1 MKNRGGGGQLL
12 LTRNPRRIPAP
23 SERSGIGHAPG
34 GALSGQDDSKAAS
47 GRRTPRGGRPLP
59 EFFVCSFFGRGFASW
74 LAFEAGEGVFEHFS
88 DAAVTGF
95 KCAAIEDAEQ
105 PVAALD
111 TSHGLPALIG
121 AGIAREGEFQN
132 GGQVELGF
140 HGGEQQFGGS
150 FGAAEAGC
158 GVFNIGN
165 LMAEPLAHGK
175 GELVEPA
182 AEGAVFV
189 EDALEFPRDG
199 GDRFCRVRHQA
210 EVRRVADGGVA
221 AGPQT
226 LLDEHALVA
235 PAGGEHPSVKWKA
248 VDFAFD
254 ADFGARSPN
263 FSDVERDADKNP
275 VESRGDALESGFEG
289 FGHKFGHRFYGESA
303 GKDNIVEGETRNK
316 KKKIRN
322 KELGIRKTKF
332 QPRGGRC
339 SRMKEEGARCG
350 GCPSARITRAKAACA
365 ALAI

>member
-121 AGIAREGEFQN
+121 AGIACEGEFQN
-132 GGQVELGF
+132 WGQVELGF

-189 EDALEFPRDG
+189 EDAPEFG
-199 GDRFCRVRHQA
+199 GDDGDAFCGVGFEPELRHIAGRGVGASLHAIVDEQA
-210 EVRRVADGGVA
+210 VE
-221 AGPQT
+221 
-226 LLDEHALVA
+226 AL
-235 PAGGEHPSVKWKA
+235 AGGEDGSAEREA
-248 VDFAFD
+248 VDFTFD
-254 ADFGARSPN
+254 SDLAAGSPY
-263 FSDVERDADKNP
+263 FRDVKRD
-275 VESRGDALESGFEG
+275 GDNDPAEFRVHALERGSEG
-289 FGHKFGHRFYGESA
+289 FHGWFGCWLHGGE
-303 GKDNIVEGETRNK
+303 KNLER
-316 KKKIRN
+316 
-322 KELGIRKTKF
+322 
-332 QPRGGRC
+332 
-339 SRMKEEGARCG
+339 EENTQERTLCG
-350 GCPSARITRAKAACA
+350 
-365 ALAI
+365 